1 LCEVEDM
8 RLVNKIVLATLN
20 ENKFDE
26 FKALF
31 SAYAEIELLKASSIM
46 RNAAKLSY
54 AERHDT
60 YLENAIAKARL
71 AHMGCH
77 YPCLADDSGLEV
89 EALQGKPGVRS
100 HRYATP
106 KAGKSQDD
114 ANNELLLSEL
124 KGAGTRNAKFVCT
137 LALVIEGIL
146 IHSTGVLEGTLLD
159 APRGGNGFGYDP
171 LFVPKGQSKT
181 LAEMTDAEKNSL
193 SHRAKALHDLMAQVK
208 AHGIVFAKP

>member
-1 LCEVEDM
+1 M
-8 RLVNKIVLATLN
+8 RLANQIVLATLN
-20 ENKFDE
+20 EDKFDE

-31 SAYAEIELLKASSIM
+31 SAYPEIELLKATRIL
-46 RNAAKLSY
+46 RNPERLSH

-60 YLENAIAKARL
+60 YLENSMAKARL

-89 EALQGKPGVRS
+89 QALEGKPGVRS

-124 KGAGTRNAKFVCT
+124 KSATTRNARFVCT
-137 LALVIEGIL
+137 LVLVIEGIL

-159 APRGGNGFGYDP
+159 TPRGSQGFGYDP

-181 LAEMTDAEKNSL
+181 LAEMSDAEKNSI